1 MAVGQFPKSPNK
13 IDPVLPSAVA
23 SRTSLVWEGRDKP
36 AEAKRIIDETARY
49 ISEYTQTKLPP
60 EVVKDVDV
68 MASIEDKLYNYVNQA
83 YVNMFNRYAITVE
96 DEMVKKVRDFVDKE
110 EVKSLARY
118 TPKEIV
124 ELLDKIGGSDKFNT
138 GELEKSV
145 VNMYGHLQ
153 GHIQRGMNDLENE
166 TNAILRQ
173 KTDIGAFVRGE
184 NAYSIVKCAFKDN
197 AFKPKTVSDI
207 KLSINILD
215 SELISRIFHYQVTV
229 EHLLKEQLSQ
239 HISELIDR
247 EIEKLKEE
255 MVDSGRAELSDS
267 EIMFEKIK
275 LVEKFTDDNV
285 SDPNSRRYTILGK
298 KFLDKIDGLRAEID
312 QEDYDPLNMREQIK
326 KIIDNENIR
335 NRGFNTAVNTL
346 TSILDTSR
354 LGYQFCDN
362 NKNARECIIREYED
376 LDETQ
381 LPDERYAIR
390 LVYFDQNQIRELKRI
405 YDNRIAAFLREVDAV
420 WDVVHTLY
428 EKRKSKWLGLSKKM
442 GDFEDLTEK
451 LMPRQWVK
459 DRKAINQ
466 DPDELHWNELQ
477 FRDPATTFVEKN
489 NRTYQVEIKN
499 VGDKLN
505 YLQSMLQEM
514 FGYQNPVE
522 RVVLD
527 ERLNLLEKEFNSFIY
542 EINPHQLQ
550 PGLLLDVDL
559 TTTKRKQYMMK
570 AMANVL
576 NEFLHG
582 VSQGFADAA
591 FASFKRRR
599 STMRADIDQAFGSD
613 EMKETAASLAYST
626 AESAQRGQ
634 GSDDD
639 GGGAPPPPPPAPPS
653 GGGGGGDAPAGAGGV
668 AGSADVTP
676 KSYED
681 KLKEMGLKEL

>member
-1 MAVGQFPKSPNK
+1 MAGPGGMFPKSPNK

-36 AEAKRIIDETARY
+36 AEAKKIIDETARY

-60 EVVKDVDV
+60 EVLKDVDV
-68 MASIEDKLYNYVNQA
+68 MASIEDKIYNYINQA
-83 YVNMFNRYAITVE
+83 YVNMFNRYTVTVE

-110 EVKSLARY
+110 ELKSLARY

-124 ELLDKIGGSDKFNT
+124 ELLDKVGGSDKFNT

-197 AFKPKTVSDI
+197 AMRPKTVSDI

-215 SELISRIFHYQVTV
+215 SELISPIFHYQVTV
-229 EHLLKEQLSQ
+229 EHLLKEQLSK
-239 HISELIDR
+239 HITELIDR
-247 EIEKLKEE
+247 EIDKLKEE
-255 MVDSGRAELSDS
+255 LVDSGRAEMNDS
-267 EIMFEKIK
+267 EVMFEKIK
-275 LVEKFTDDNV
+275 LVEKFTDDNT
-285 SDPNSRRYTILGK
+285 SDPNSRRYTILAK
-298 KFLDKIDGLRAEID
+298 KFMDKIEGLRAEIEQD
-312 QEDYDPLNMREQIK
+312 DYDPLNMREQIK
-326 KIIDNENIR
+326 KIIDSENIR

-354 LGYQFCDN
+354 LGYQYCDN
-362 NKNARECIIREYED
+362 KKNARECMIREYED
-376 LDETQ
+376 LNEPA

-405 YDNRIAAFLREVDAV
+405 YDTRISAFMREVDAV
-420 WDVVHTLY
+420 WDVVHSLY
-428 EKRKSKWLGLSKKM
+428 ETKKKKFLGLSKTMK
-442 GDFEDLTEK
+442 DFEDLTEK
-451 LMPRQWVK
+451 LMPSKWVRE
-459 DRKAINQ
+459 RKQ
-466 DPDELHWNELQ
+466 LLGDPDELQWNELQ
-477 FRDPATTFVEKN
+477 FRDPASTFVEKN
-489 NRTYQVEIKN
+489 NRTYTVEIVN
-499 VGDKLN
+499 VGKRLE
-505 YLQSMLQEM
+505 YLRNKMREM

-522 RVVLD
+522 RVVID
-527 ERLNLLEKEFNSFIY
+527 ERINVLEKEFNKFIY
-542 EINPHQLQ
+542 EINPHHLQ
-550 PGLLLDVDL
+550 PGLLLDVDM

-582 VSQGFADAA
+582 ISQGFADAA

-599 STMRADIDQAFGSD
+599 STVRSDINQAFGS
-613 EMKETAASLAYST
+613 EEHKETQAALAYSK
-626 AESAQRGQ
+626 AEGAA
-634 GSDDD
+634 
-639 GGGAPPPPPPAPPS
+639 GGGSSSSPAPAQS
-653 GGGGGGDAPAGAGGV
+653 APAAGGGAGGV
-668 AGSADVTP
+668 RGSADVTP